1 MCCGGGG
8 SWFSS
13 FSLRFLMQLEFL
25 MIKISNAQTTSFNLK
40 RKKRKK
46 LLVQNAVTLKTVQD
60 HQKLVCYLKA

>member
-1 MCCGGGG
+1 MWGGGG
-8 SWFSS
+8 GGGGAGFLL

-46 LLVQNAVTLKTVQD
+46 LLVQNAVTLKLYKIIKNWYVT
-60 HQKLVCYLKA
+60 